1 MPTSSANST
10 RRRVFDPESLA
21 QGGAIDPVQIMQ
33 GFADEDPRMAM
44 MMKLMQS
51 QKAAPPIDEKPDDR
65 DDLIAELSE
74 RLDAAE
80 ARLVKMT
87 RIARQLHDA
96 NAVATGRLGRL
107 AAALGACGL
116 CWGDDDLCPGCRGR
130 GGVGMVRPD
139 PVARAE
145 LIGRR
150 AVPPREHAA
159 AGH

>member
-1 MPTSSANST
+1 M
-10 RRRVFDPESLA
+10 FDPAVFA
-21 QGGAIDPVQIMQ
+21 QAGTVDPAQIMQ
-33 GFADEDPRMAM
+33 GLADEDPRVAM

-51 QKAAPPIDEKPDDR
+51 QQAPSTEDKPDER
-65 DDLIAELSE
+65 DDLIADLSE

-80 ARLVKMT
+80 TRLVKMT
-87 RIARQLHDA
+87 RVARQLHDA
-96 NAVATGRLGRL
+96 NAVAMGRLGRL

-139 PVARAE
+139 PVARAA

-150 AVPPREHAA
+150 EPPTRQHAA
-159 AGH
+159 TGH